1 MYDVHIEV
9 ESLVYIYVYVGSR
22 TIFFP
27 VMNSFIKTEAVIFPM
42 QAMLPMTLFFLR
54 FFKQSSASFYNL
66 FIWNRLQNLN
76 SNISFKIC

>member
-27 VMNSFIKTEAVIFPM
+27 VANPTFTFTAEIK
-42 QAMLPMTLFFLR
+42 
-54 FFKQSSASFYNL
+54 S
-66 FIWNRLQNLN
+66 
-76 SNISFKIC
+76 

>member
-27 VMNSFIKTEAVIFPM
+27 VVGITRHYYFRFRK
-42 QAMLPMTLFFLR
+42 FLR
-54 FFKQSSASFYNL
+54 IRWCVTENTVYLFNNKTRVATIFHNYILIVFCDSS
-66 FIWNRLQNLN
+66 
-76 SNISFKIC
+76 

>member
-27 VMNSFIKTEAVIFPM
+27 VVLIVKRWGVD
-42 QAMLPMTLFFLR
+42 R
-54 FFKQSSASFYNL
+54 
-66 FIWNRLQNLN
+66 
-76 SNISFKIC
+76 

>member
-27 VMNSFIKTEAVIFPM
+27 VLGLLFVEAGCGECTCI
-42 QAMLPMTLFFLR
+42 
-54 FFKQSSASFYNL
+54 
-66 FIWNRLQNLN
+66 
-76 SNISFKIC
+76 

>member
-27 VMNSFIKTEAVIFPM
+27 VGNSEFFTLPKGHNPNIKIPTKARMKITMNLVCVATREKEYCVKN
-42 QAMLPMTLFFLR
+42 LR
-54 FFKQSSASFYNL
+54 VT
-66 FIWNRLQNLN
+66 
-76 SNISFKIC
+76 

>member
-27 VMNSFIKTEAVIFPM
+27 VVMKT
-42 QAMLPMTLFFLR
+42 LL
-54 FFKQSSASFYNL
+54 
-66 FIWNRLQNLN
+66 
-76 SNISFKIC
+76 SFKFKNVLKAYCQYQTVIII

>member
-27 VMNSFIKTEAVIFPM
+27 VIIYYNVH
-42 QAMLPMTLFFLR
+42 LHVHTL
-54 FFKQSSASFYNL
+54 K
-66 FIWNRLQNLN
+66 
-76 SNISFKIC
+76 

>member
-27 VMNSFIKTEAVIFPM
+27 VIIFICVFIKLSLFSSVIQPEECPGIYCGRRPVGPG
-42 QAMLPMTLFFLR
+42 LYTDCGV
-54 FFKQSSASFYNL
+54 SAKNNTYL
-66 FIWNRLQNLN
+66 
-76 SNISFKIC
+76 

>member
-27 VMNSFIKTEAVIFPM
+27 VIYMLYVGQKLYIAYVKMLFLYTDNKEIFDW
-42 QAMLPMTLFFLR
+42 Q
-54 FFKQSSASFYNL
+54 
-66 FIWNRLQNLN
+66 
-76 SNISFKIC
+76 

>member
-27 VMNSFIKTEAVIFPM
+27 VTQTISDLMLVVGRCQVIAFI
-42 QAMLPMTLFFLR
+42 
-54 FFKQSSASFYNL
+54 N
-66 FIWNRLQNLN
+66 
-76 SNISFKIC
+76 

>member
-27 VMNSFIKTEAVIFPM
+27 VLIIIVFGIPK
-42 QAMLPMTLFFLR
+42 
-54 FFKQSSASFYNL
+54 
-66 FIWNRLQNLN
+66 
-76 SNISFKIC
+76 

>member
-27 VMNSFIKTEAVIFPM
+27 VVVIVQDLRLPYVVSIDFWQYIK
-42 QAMLPMTLFFLR
+42 LKL
-54 FFKQSSASFYNL
+54 K
-66 FIWNRLQNLN
+66 
-76 SNISFKIC
+76 

>member
-27 VMNSFIKTEAVIFPM
+27 VVLTSYGIVLVIDSISKG
-42 QAMLPMTLFFLR
+42 MLP
-54 FFKQSSASFYNL
+54 
-66 FIWNRLQNLN
+66 
-76 SNISFKIC
+76 

>member
-27 VMNSFIKTEAVIFPM
+27 VWANRCV
-42 QAMLPMTLFFLR
+42 
-54 FFKQSSASFYNL
+54 SSYKSL
-66 FIWNRLQNLN
+66 IV
-76 SNISFKIC
+76 

>member
-27 VMNSFIKTEAVIFPM
+27 VVLIFKNKSNASYFTSIRYDIEIGLINSI
-42 QAMLPMTLFFLR
+42 LLG
-54 FFKQSSASFYNL
+54 N
-66 FIWNRLQNLN
+66 
-76 SNISFKIC
+76 